1 MNGKGEGDCHPWDLT
16 HTETRGKEMRRR
28 EGGVTLS
35 PRETKE
41 ESLGWSSLE
50 KEVVGV
56 FYQPQGTKSG

>member
-56 FYQPQGTKSG
+56 F